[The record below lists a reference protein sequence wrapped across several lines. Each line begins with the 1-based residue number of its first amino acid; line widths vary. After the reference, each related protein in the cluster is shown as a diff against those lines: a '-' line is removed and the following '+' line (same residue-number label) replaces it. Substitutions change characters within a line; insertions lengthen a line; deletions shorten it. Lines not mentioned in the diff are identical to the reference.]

1 MTVLVMAVLCAV
13 IGAGVLYW
21 LVFTT
26 EGAYLGPRAVTYL
39 YDKGASS
46 YDRVKA
52 FDPVDDAWDLARPLL
67 STLKSARNPLVLD
80 VATGTGRLPL
90 ALLRCLDFEGSI
102 VGLDLSLRMLEEA
115 RRKTA
120 GQEGRVTLVWKD
132 GLVLPF
138 SDETFDAVCCVEALE
153 FMARPREAL
162 RQMVRV
168 LRPGG
173 TLLATNR
180 VGLDALLMPGRSFST
195 QQLKGLLASLSLT
208 EVEIKR
214 WQTYYDLVWA
224 KKEGDLVPGKT
235 AGELRAALRCP
246 QCCEA
251 PLAFAPAA
259 VTCRG
264 CGERYPIERG
274 VIMLERFNGK

>member
-1 MTVLVMAVLCAV
+1 MTALVTAILCAV

-21 LVFTT
+21 LVVTT

-67 STLKSARNPLVLD
+67 SKLKSARNPLVLD

-162 RQMVRV
+162 REMVRV

-180 VGLDALLMPGRSFST
+180 VGLDALLMPGRSFSA

-208 EVEIKR
+208 AVEIKR

-224 KKEGDLVPGKT
+224 KKEGDLVRGKT
-235 AGELRAALRCP
+235 AGELGAALRCP

-251 PLAFAPAA
+251 ALAFEPAA
-259 VTCRG
+259 VTCRR
-264 CGERYPIERG
+264 CRERYPIERG